1 MGKPLTKTDVK
12 KQQSYL
18 TEHPWFS
25 EPYEAAIHLSE
36 EISDL
41 ILKPNFSREYPASA
55 RDFTEECPSQWN
67 CYIPH
72 TYFDFMSLIGG
83 FDCGSVHL
91 YTAEFKTYSILKPTS
106 SPSNEGKQ
114 TAMNKDMMED
124 GLLQIL
130 LGECD
135 HGLYFF
141 NTEKDAYY
149 LDGYDRTTT
158 FVNCIAMLLHA
169 IYRARTN
176 MGLV

>member
-1 MGKPLTKTDVK
+1 MGKTLTKTDIK

-18 TEHPWFS
+18 AEHPWFV
-25 EPYEAAIHLSE
+25 EPYETAMHLSE

-41 ILKPNFSREYPASA
+41 ILKPNFSREYPTSG
-55 RDFTEECPSQWN
+55 RDFIEGYPPQRN

-91 YTAEFKTYSILKPTS
+91 NTADFKTHSVPQFISASVNGDTRA
-106 SPSNEGKQ
+106 E
-114 TAMNKDMMED
+114 ANKDMMEN
-124 GLLQIL
+124 GSVQIL

-135 HGLYFF
+135 HGLYIF
-141 NTEKDAYY
+141 NTENDSYS
-149 LDGYDRTTT
+149 LEGYGRTTP
-158 FVNCIAMLLHA
+158 FVNCVAMLLHA
-169 IYRARTN
+169 IYRARAN

>member
-1 MGKPLTKTDVK
+1 MGKTLTKTDMK

-18 TEHPWFS
+18 AERPWFS
-25 EPYEAAIHLSE
+25 EPYEAAMHLSE
-36 EISDL
+36 VIPDL
-41 ILKPNFSREYPASA
+41 ILKPDFSREYPVSA
-55 RDFTEECPSQWN
+55 RDFYEECPSQRN

-91 YTAEFKTYSILKPTS
+91 KTADFETHCVPQFTS
-106 SPSNEGKQ
+106 AANNGSKQ
-114 TAMNKDMMED
+114 TPANNDTMGN
-124 GLLQIL
+124 GSLQL
-130 LGECD
+130 FLGECD
-135 HGLYFF
+135 HGLYIF
-141 NTEKDAYY
+141 NTEKDTYF
-149 LDGYDRTTT
+149 LEGYGRTTP